1 MAEDALLAELQ
12 ALRDRVVG
20 ITDTAL
26 ASRDGLI
33 ITADTV
39 DINPDNLA
47 ALAAASQGLA
57 QRMAAEAGKGALREA
72 LTRGSGGC
80 VAVYPVGMVALQ
92 NTVKHCPG
100 APVEVTVE
108 LDPAPHRLRFRIADR
123 GPGFDAEAIEGNG
136 GLQNMADRIGAV
148 GGDVRVSS
156 GPGTGTQVTGWV
168 PVVPGTS
175 AP

>member
-80 VAVYPVGMVALQ
+80 AAIYPVGVVALLAVVGDEGLD
-92 NTVKHCPG
+92 TGLAAPG
-100 APVEVTVE
+100 VAGHGAEAGR
-108 LDPAPHRLRFRIADR
+108 PARP
-123 GPGFDAEAIEGNG
+123 GPGPARHARRPASLNIYG
-136 GLQNMADRIGAV
+136 
-148 GGDVRVSS
+148 
-156 GPGTGTQVTGWV
+156 
-168 PVVPGTS
+168 
-175 AP
+175 

>member
-47 ALAAASQGLA
+47 ALAAAAQGLA
-57 QRMAAEAGKGALREA
+57 QRMAAEAGKGTLREA

-80 VAVYPVGMVALQ
+80 VAVYPVGMVALLAVVGDEGLD
-92 NTVKHCPG
+92 TGRLHR
-100 APVEVTVE
+100 ESRVTVQK
-108 LDPAPHRLRFRIADR
+108 LAGLLGGA
-123 GPGFDAEAIEGNG
+123 GPGQARA
-136 GLQNMADRIGAV
+136 AA
-148 GGDVRVSS
+148 S
-156 GPGTGTQVTGWV
+156 
-168 PVVPGTS
+168 
-175 AP
+175 